1 MDDAALPYDGEFRAA
16 FRYFLDERGWS
27 ATEFCDRTR
36 ATDDSPRRVN
46 PSSVSDWLNR
56 RKHPSNQAVMVVCDT
71 FEVPRSYFF
80 QVGEDL
86 ERSRRERE
94 SQRRRRRIAEEL
106 DLEAIKIAVTQMSS
120 AQLLEA
126 LEALTQVLRGRGP
139 VVEDGK
145 PRVGG

>member
-1 MDDAALPYDGEFRAA
+1 MYDASLPYDGEFRAA
-16 FRYFLDERGWS
+16 FRYFLDERGWT

-36 ATDDSPRRVN
+36 LADDSPRRIN

-56 RKHPSNQAVMVVCDT
+56 RKHPSNQAVMVVCET
-71 FEVPRSYFF
+71 FGVPRSYFF

-94 SQRRRRRIAEEL
+94 SQLRRRRIAEEL
-106 DLEAIKIAVTQMSS
+106 DLEAIKVAVTQMSS

-126 LEALTQVLRGRGP
+126 LEALTQVLRGRREDL
-139 VVEDGK
+139 EDGK
-145 PRVGG
+145 PRAGD